1 MKIIEQILLDAGIAP
16 IAGVDEA
23 GRGACAGP
31 LLVAAVILRD
41 PFAPEL
47 AMLRDSKELSGKVRE
62 ELFKVIQAHSL
73 AISIIEISAEE
84 VDMRG
89 VHVANLAGMRRAV
102 QGLSVPPSFVLTDGY
117 AIPGLGR
124 PSLAVWKGDQV
135 VHTIS
140 AASIVAKVTRDRIM
154 RKLDVQFPEYGF
166 ARHKGY
172 ITAKHAS
179 ALEVHGPSA
188 IHRRS
193 FSNVAELI
201 NTIDPRT

>member
-31 LLVAAVILRD
+31 LLVAAVILRH

-47 AMLRDSKELSGKVRE
+47 AMLRDSKELSEKVRE
-62 ELFKVIQAHSL
+62 ELFTVIQEHSI
-73 AISIIEISAEE
+73 AISIVEISAAD

-89 VHVANLAGMRRAV
+89 VQVANLAGMRRAV
-102 QGLSVPPSFVLTDGY
+102 YGLTVPASFVLTDGY
-117 AIPGLGR
+117 AIPGLGL

-135 VHTIS
+135 VHAIS
-140 AASIVAKVTRDRIM
+140 AASIIAKVTRDRLM

-172 ITAKHAS
+172 FTAEHTFAM
-179 ALEVHGPSA
+179 EVQGPSS

-201 NTIDPRT
+201 NTIDQRT

>member
-62 ELFKVIQAHSL
+62 ELFKVIHEHSL
-73 AISIIEISAEE
+73 AISIIEISVEE

-89 VHVANLAGMRRAV
+89 VHAANLAGMRRAV
-102 QGLSVPPSFVLTDGY
+102 QGLSVPASFVLTDGY

-135 VHTIS
+135 VQTIS

-172 ITAKHAS
+172 ITTKHAA

>member
-41 PFAPEL
+41 PFVPEL
-47 AMLRDSKELSGKVRE
+47 AMLRDSKELSEKVRE
-62 ELFKVIQAHSL
+62 ELFTVIQEHAL
-73 AISIIEISAEE
+73 AISMIEISAEE

-102 QGLSVPPSFVLTDGY
+102 QGLSASPSFVLTDGY
-117 AIPGLGR
+117 AIPGLGL
-124 PSLAVWKGDQV
+124 PSLAVWKGDHV
-135 VHTIS
+135 VRAIS
-140 AASIVAKVTRDRIM
+140 AASIVVKVTRDRIM

-172 ITAKHAS
+172 ITAEHAA
-179 ALEVHGPSA
+179 ALVVHGPSA

-201 NTIDPRT
+201 NTIDLRT